1 MSAIVLREFSQHYG
15 RFTAVDNISL
25 HVETGAIY
33 GLVGPNGAGKT
44 TTMRVICTL
53 LAPTSGEVYV
63 NGYAV
68 NDDPRAI
75 RRTLGYMPDA
85 FGVYGELHV
94 WEYLDFYARCYG
106 MVPEARQQTIADVL
120 ALVDLGSQQ
129 HHYVQSLSRGM
140 RQRLALARTLLH
152 DPSLLVL
159 DEPAAGLDP
168 RARIELRELL
178 RELQRLG
185 KTILLSS
192 HILADIAEI
201 CSHVAILERGRLVV
215 HGSMAEV
222 LSRVRGGRLLVIELR
237 GTIELPPEFAQHFPE
252 LQQLTATRE
261 GDRTILR
268 CHVVGDDTALA
279 GILGR
284 LVTAGVPVVA
294 FREERSDLE
303 ALFMQ
308 VTEPLSA

>member
-1 MSAIVLREFSQHYG
+1 MSAIVLRDFCQRYG
-15 RFTAVDNISL
+15 RFTAVDTISL

-68 NDDPRAI
+68 HEDPRAI
-75 RRTLGYMPDA
+75 RRSLGYMPDA

-106 MVPEARQQTIADVL
+106 IAQVARQQTIGDVL
-120 ALVDLGSQQ
+120 ALVDLGPQQ

-178 RELQRLG
+178 RELQRIG

-201 CSHVAILERGRLVV
+201 CSHVAILERGRLVA
-215 HGSMAEV
+215 HGPMAEV
-222 LSRVRGGRLLVIELR
+222 LSRVHGGRLLVIELL
-237 GTIELPPEFAQHFPE
+237 GADELPPDFAQRFPE
-252 LQQLTATRE
+252 LEQVAAAQE
-261 GDRTILR
+261 GVRTIVR
-268 CHVVGDDTALA
+268 CHFRGDDAALA
-279 GILGR
+279 AVLGR
-284 LVTAGVPVVA
+284 LVTIGLRVVS